1 MSYENKKIVGV
12 WMDYKHAF
20 IITTENR
27 KTGGAYVLQLKID
40 RGGHENDVYKNE
52 RFELAKEK
60 AELKKFFKAIS
71 DEILR
76 DDVLFI
82 VGPGKAQEEF
92 KNVLLEIHSFK
103 TKEISVGSSAKI
115 TIKQMISMVE
125 LFFEGEKT
133 VEVLEEMI

>member
-1 MSYENKKIVGV
+1 MSFQNKKIVGV

-20 IITTENR
+20 IISTENR
-27 KTGGAYVLQLKID
+27 TIGGDYLLKQKID
-40 RGGHENDVYKNE
+40 RSGHENDVYKNE

-71 DEILR
+71 DEILL

-82 VGPGKAQEEF
+82 FGPGKSQEEF
-92 KNVLLEIHSFK
+92 KNVLLDIHAFK
-103 TKEISVGSSAKI
+103 TKEISIGSSAKI

-125 LFFEGEKT
+125 IFFEGEKKQPDSA
-133 VEVLEEMI
+133 VEP